1 MQSKARLL
9 GHPIHP
15 MLVTFPIGLLATSLI
30 FDIVSLATDA
40 AKWGEIA
47 RWLIAAGL
55 IGGVLALVP
64 GLVDF
69 LAIPSK
75 TRAKGIAL
83 VHGAGNVTVMAF
95 FFVSWMLRGM
105 ASYDAGIAPVILSAL
120 GVCLMLVTGWLG
132 GELVDRLGV
141 GVDDNAN
148 LNAPSSLR
156 SS

>member
-1 MQSKARLL
+1 MQSKARFL

-15 MLVTFPIGLLATSLI
+15 MLVPFPIGLLATSLI
-30 FDIVSLATDA
+30 FDIICLSTGA
-40 AKWGEIA
+40 AKWAEIA

-55 IGGVLALVP
+55 IGGVLALIP
-64 GLVDF
+64 GLIDF
-69 LAIPSK
+69 IAIPAK
-75 TRAKGIAL
+75 TRAKAIGLLHA
-83 VHGAGNVTVMAF
+83 AGNATVMALF
-95 FFVSWMLRGM
+95 FTSWMLRTS

-141 GVDDNAN
+141 GVDDGAN